1 MRRNV
6 FNIAPGV
13 PYLATFVASLLNG
26 EIIAGVSRNS
36 SPLELARISIY
47 VPTQRAG
54 RALAVEFARAI
65 DKSAALLPRIL
76 PLGGLDEQESAALF
90 SNDTDA
96 LAESLA
102 PAIEEID
109 RRLILAQLVLKW
121 ANELGHA
128 IVSIGLDGEPV
139 LDRREPML
147 VSPSPANACM
157 LAKELGA
164 LIDEFII
171 ENVDPSSI
179 GRLVDEAF
187 DQYWAITTKFLRIA
201 LQQWP
206 LILQQRGMVDA
217 AQRQKALLE
226 AQIGSIKGGDLR
238 DPVIVL
244 GSTGS
249 NPDHGAFA

>member
-26 EIIAGVSRNS
+26 EIIAGISRNS

-139 LDRREPML
+139 ARQARAHAGVAFARERLHAGQGTRGIDRRIHHRECRSIINRAPRRRSL
-147 VSPSPANACM
+147 RSI
-157 LAKELGA
+157 LGHH
-164 LIDEFII
+164 DE
-171 ENVDPSSI
+171 V
-179 GRLVDEAF
+179 
-187 DQYWAITTKFLRIA
+187 
-201 LQQWP
+201 
-206 LILQQRGMVDA
+206 
-217 AQRQKALLE
+217 
-226 AQIGSIKGGDLR
+226 
-238 DPVIVL
+238 PVHCPTAMA
-244 GSTGS
+244 S
-249 NPDHGAFA
+249 